1 MVLRCLSSFRGN
13 DNVIVACS
21 LAWHDLPPL
30 GFRERPSV
38 EHLVLEVLKDIVQ
51 RCGIER
57 KGRTPPRLKGKDNEE
72 EKGEKNRSVNEG
84 RMDVGQAQR
93 VPFAIIPTSVCR
105 TYAGCD
111 IFNLE
116 AMSRI
121 DLLLFINTS
130 FPLNLLHHA
139 KL

>member
-21 LAWHDLPPL
+21 LAWPDLPPL
-30 GFRERPSV
+30 GFRGAPGPRGPQGYRSKV
-38 EHLVLEVLKDIVQ
+38 WY
-51 RCGIER
+51 R
-57 KGRTPPRLKGKDNEE
+57 KTPPRLKGKDNEE

-121 DLLLFINTS
+121 DLLLFIKTS